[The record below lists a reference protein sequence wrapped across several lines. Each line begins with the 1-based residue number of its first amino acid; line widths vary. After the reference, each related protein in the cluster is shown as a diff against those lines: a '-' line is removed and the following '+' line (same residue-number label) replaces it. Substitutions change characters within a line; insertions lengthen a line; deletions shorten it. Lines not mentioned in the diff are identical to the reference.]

1 MFVIRQRHAEALQAA
16 RHDDFRRRTA
26 RSLRARFVPA
36 QAASPEALDA
46 FIDDGVVDG
55 ARYGL
60 YGEGD
65 IVTLLEYRMVCGDA
79 FPQGPDDAWA
89 RAILEDPRADADVK
103 LRRLD
108 AQFASLALSNQ
119 PPEGEAP

>member
-1 MFVIRQRHAEALQAA
+1 MFVIRQRHTEALQAA

-26 RSLRARFVPA
+26 RSLRARFEPA
-36 QAASPEALDA
+36 QHASPEALDA
-46 FIDDGVVDG
+46 FIDDGVADG

-65 IVTLLEYRMVCGDA
+65 ILTLLEYRMVCGDA
-79 FPQGPDDAWA
+79 FPQGEEDAWA
-89 RAILEDPRADADVK
+89 RAILEDPRLDVDEK

-108 AQFASLALSNQ
+108 TQFANLALSHQ
-119 PPEGEAP
+119 PEEGAAP

>member
-1 MFVIRQRHAEALQAA
+1 MFVIRQRHTEALQAA
-16 RHDDFRRRTA
+16 RHEDFRRRAA
-26 RSLRARFVPA
+26 RSLRARFEPA

-46 FIDDGVVDG
+46 FIDDGVTDG

-65 IVTLLEYRMVCGDA
+65 ILTLLEYRMVCGDA
-79 FPQGPDDAWA
+79 FPQGDEDAWA

-108 AQFASLALSNQ
+108 TQFASLALSHT
-119 PPEGEAP
+119 PAEEESP